1 MAIANKWKRPSSIGA
16 KEETEIEVVIA
27 VERQADISQG
37 AQQSNWKRTE
47 QNLDPKSSSLFILS
61 TLGRLKEKHLLLND
75 RVVLHHAER
84 TVYTGPDHC
93 AVVTRHGHGDQP
105 DGNGTGLRC
114 VGEKTMLAIG
124 RKRILGFLVFV
135 VIAGFAFPIA
145 AYDMTDGS
153 CD

>member
-1 MAIANKWKRPSSIGA
+1 MEKDGA
-16 KEETEIEVVIA
+16 ELRSK
-27 VERQADISQG
+27 
-37 AQQSNWKRTE
+37 SN
-47 QNLDPKSSSLFILS
+47 SLFILS

-84 TVYTGPDHC
+84 TVYTGPDHG

-105 DGNGTGLRC
+105 DGNGTGLRY

-124 RKRILGFLVFV
+124 RKRIRVFLVFIV
-135 VIAGFAFPIA
+135 VASLAFPIA
-145 AYDMTDGS
+145 AYDMAEGS